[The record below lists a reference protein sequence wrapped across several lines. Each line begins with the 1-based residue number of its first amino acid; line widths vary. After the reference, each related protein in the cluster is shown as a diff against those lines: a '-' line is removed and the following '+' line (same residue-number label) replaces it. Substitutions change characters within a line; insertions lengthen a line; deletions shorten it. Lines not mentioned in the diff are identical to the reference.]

1 GDEELFGGRFGG
13 AMMVRG
19 RCSIKVWKSLR
30 RVSLSANLGRRSCG
44 RRLGRHQPSHTHQ
57 VVRRCHEIR
66 GQLGARESTV
76 ARPTEATDGFQPA
89 EYLLNPFSQTLT
101 DGVPRMACG
110 ATVNRASPSIGVL
123 GHMRRDTVLAHGRH
137 AGACVIRLVSPERT
151 WVKSR

>member
-1 GDEELFGGRFGG
+1 MLVGDLRYPS
-13 AMMVRG
+13 
-19 RCSIKVWKSLR
+19 CS
-30 RVSLSANLGRRSCG
+30 RRSE
-44 RRLGRHQPSHTHQ
+44 RQQPGHSHQ
-57 VVRRCHEIR
+57 VVCRCHEITR
-66 GQLGARESTV
+66 QLGARQSTV
-76 ARPTEATDGFQPA
+76 ARPTEAADGFQPA

-151 WVKSR
+151 WV